1 VYLKEIVGGIY
12 MTSQQLKFSS
22 ERIGQLY
29 PILVDYYGNIID
41 GEHRFGV
48 DEKWRR
54 VRLEHIRTE
63 KDRLIARIVSNTV
76 RRSVPRKEK
85 TGLLERLGEIY
96 LSEGMEPG
104 RIAHRIANETGMS
117 YTWVMKYLPHRFK
130 DNTQSERRSGSVTRR
145 ITRILDELSRPPKRD
160 GALKI
165 KNYTNTNFVS
175 LILDKG
181 FYDEFERS
189 SLELGVSTE
198 LSALKALEDYY
209 EKMKRAITIKNKN
222 KPSGESENH
231 RT

>member
-1 VYLKEIVGGIY
+1 

-63 KDRLIARIVSNTV
+63 RDRLIARIVSNTV

-85 TGLLERLGEIY
+85 TALLERLGDIY

-104 RIAHRIANETGMS
+104 RIAHSIADETGMS

-130 DNTQSERRSGSVTRR
+130 DSAQSERRTGSVTRR
-145 ITRILDELSRPPKRD
+145 ITRILDELLRPPKRG

-165 KNYTNTNFVS
+165 KNYANTNFVS
-175 LILDKG
+175 LILEKG
-181 FYDEFERS
+181 FYDEFERI

-222 KPSGESENH
+222 KPSRESENH